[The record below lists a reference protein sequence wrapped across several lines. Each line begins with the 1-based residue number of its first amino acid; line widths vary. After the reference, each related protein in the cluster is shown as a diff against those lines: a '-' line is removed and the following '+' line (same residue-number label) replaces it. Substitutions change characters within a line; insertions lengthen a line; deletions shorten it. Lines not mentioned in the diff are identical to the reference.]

1 MRMNRHDDS
10 QRSGRLV
17 TQPAAAY
24 HPPLSNSLYEKQL
37 TAPAD
42 RPHGDPARAVAGA
55 TVVAIGGAGSVHRR
69 TGMRAARALPG
80 DRNVPD
86 PRLLTAGKTHAALP
100 ANQIRCFA
108 DHHSMVAHHPVWG
121 CDPDAHVRGAVGA
134 CMIGS
139 HTRITSYVYY
149 RPKTDNFCQASVRA
163 PCSSEKGVQNDTQRT
178 ARARGVSPGEPG
190 ESHAARFSSI

>member
-24 HPPLSNSLYEKQL
+24 PPPSNSLYEKQL

-42 RPHGDPARAVAGA
+42 RPQGDPAVAVA
-55 TVVAIGGAGSVHRR
+55 TVVAIGSDGYVHRR

-121 CDPDAHVRGAVGA
+121 YDPDAHVRGAVGA
-134 CMIGS
+134 CIMGRTCGS
-139 HTRITSYVYY
+139 HLVSPTGPRQT
-149 RPKTDNFCQASVRA
+149 ASVRHLSGHPA
-163 PCSSEKGVQNDTQRT
+163 VQQRGCKMILKEPH
-178 ARARGVSPGEPG
+178 ARA
-190 ESHAARFSSI
+190 A

>member
-24 HPPLSNSLYEKQL
+24 PPPSNSLYEKQL

-42 RPHGDPARAVAGA
+42 RPVHDPAHAVAFTTA
-55 TVVAIGGAGSVHRR
+55 VAIGGAGSVHRR

-86 PRLLTAGKTHAALP
+86 PRLLTASKTHAALP

-121 CDPDAHVRGAVGA
+121 YDPDAHVRGAVGA
-134 CMIGS
+134 CIMGRTCGS
-139 HTRITSYVYY
+139 HLVSPTGPRQT
-149 RPKTDNFCQASVRA
+149 ASVRHLSGHPA
-163 PCSSEKGVQNDTQRT
+163 VQQRGCKMILKEPH
-178 ARARGVSPGEPG
+178 ARA
-190 ESHAARFSSI
+190 A

>member
-24 HPPLSNSLYEKQL
+24 PPPSNSLYEKQL

-42 RPHGDPARAVAGA
+42 RPQGDPAVAVA

-80 DRNVPD
+80 DRNV
-86 PRLLTAGKTHAALP
+86 RIP
-100 ANQIRCFA
+100 A
-108 DHHSMVAHHPVWG
+108 
-121 CDPDAHVRGAVGA
+121 
-134 CMIGS
+134 
-139 HTRITSYVYY
+139 Y
-149 RPKTDNFCQASVRA
+149 
-163 PCSSEKGVQNDTQRT
+163 
-178 ARARGVSPGEPG
+178 
-190 ESHAARFSSI
+190 